1 MRSWLSAREGSGE
14 RVRVRSVPLLTLS
27 YSIALL
33 VKPLMLI
40 IINDHCDYIDGWI
53 DRDVCIDQKSLYIH
67 RSLTSTGVEFRQ
79 Q

>member
-14 RVRVRSVPLLTLS
+14 RVRVCSVPLLTLS

-40 IINDHCDYIDGWI
+40 IINDHCDYIDGWM
-53 DRDVCIDQKSLYIH
+53 D
-67 RSLTSTGVEFRQ
+67 G
-79 Q
+79 